1 MPWLNLYIII
11 IINLILTYVLR
22 SYIPQTFPFTEVT
35 QDGAIGV
42 AAAVHAEAEFGI
54 AIATVTIPHPKITE
68 ETAVDLYERQKK
80 GDVTHVSSAQVN
92 SLINNLDFLR
102 SVNHSYIPREGKA
115 SLVYSYFSQFDYEG
129 GGGVVLEQYLGRSE
143 PLRV

>member
-1 MPWLNLYIII
+1 M
-11 IINLILTYVLR
+11 LR

-54 AIATVTIPHPKITE
+54 AIATVTIPRPKITE

-92 SLINNLDFLR
+92 SLINNLDFPR

-115 SLVYSYFSQFDYEG
+115 FLVYSYFS
-129 GGGVVLEQYLGRSE
+129 
-143 PLRV
+143 

>member
-54 AIATVTIPHPKITE
+54 AIATVTIPHPKIT
-68 ETAVDLYERQKK
+68 
-80 GDVTHVSSAQVN
+80 
-92 SLINNLDFLR
+92 
-102 SVNHSYIPREGKA
+102 
-115 SLVYSYFSQFDYEG
+115 
-129 GGGVVLEQYLGRSE
+129 
-143 PLRV
+143 

>member
-54 AIATVTIPHPKITE
+54 AIATVTIPHSKITE

-102 SVNHSYIPREGKA
+102 SVNHSYIPREGK
-115 SLVYSYFSQFDYEG
+115 G
-129 GGGVVLEQYLGRSE
+129 
-143 PLRV
+143 

>member
-54 AIATVTIPHPKITE
+54 AIAIVTIPHPKITE

-129 GGGVVLEQYLGRSE
+129 GGGGGW
-143 PLRV
+143 